1 MALIVGLTGGIV
13 GGKSTV
19 ASMFKDLGAKIVD
32 ADKLGHS
39 VILPHK
45 PAWKKITRLF
55 GKDILRNDLTI
66 DRGKLG
72 KIVFTNQTLLKKLN
86 EITHPEI
93 IKLIKKE
100 INLARNKT
108 HNQEKILII
117 AAALIYE
124 AKIDRLMD
132 KIIAVYIDE
141 DEQIKR
147 ITKRNNLS
155 KEEALQ
161 RIKSQMPMKEK
172 VKMADYVIDNSN
184 SLDETKKQVE
194 KIWKKLVSR
203 Y

>member
-1 MALIVGLTGGIV
+1 MIVGLTGGIV

-19 ASMFKDLGAKIVD
+19 ASMFRDLGAKIID

-39 VILPHK
+39 VILPNK
-45 PAWKKITRLF
+45 PAWKKIVKIF
-55 GKDILRNDLTI
+55 GKDILQNDLTV
-66 DRGKLG
+66 DRRKLG
-72 KIVFTNQTLLKKLN
+72 KIVFTNQALLKKLN

-93 IKLIKKE
+93 TKMIKKE
-100 INLARNKT
+100 INLGKNIT

-117 AAALIYE
+117 DAALIYE

-132 KIIAVYIDE
+132 KIIVVYIDE

-147 ITKRNNLS
+147 LVMRNNLS
-155 KEEALQ
+155 REEALQ

-172 VKMADYVIDNSN
+172 VKMADYVIDNSS
-184 SLDETKKQVE
+184 SLDKTKEQVE
-194 KIWKKLVSR
+194 KIWQNLVSH